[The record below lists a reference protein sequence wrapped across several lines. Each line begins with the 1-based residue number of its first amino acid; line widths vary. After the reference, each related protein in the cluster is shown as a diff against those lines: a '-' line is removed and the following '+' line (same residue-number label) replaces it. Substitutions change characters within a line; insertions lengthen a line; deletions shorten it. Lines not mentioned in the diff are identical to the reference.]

1 MLLIRAQKS
10 GIIKN
15 DIIFSLLVVKKWGT
29 CFSYHSFTCPVLL
42 NISWSGGDV
51 RPASSDSPQ
60 GERAEVSGVESD
72 GPEGPGSGWSFR
84 SRKSQ
89 RGAGGLQGR
98 TTGRADSLG
107 RDFLLFKQYK
117 VKVNRTGGSRAPV
130 YCGRPDSDLGAPHGK
145 SHSYQSRIPAG

>member
-1 MLLIRAQKS
+1 MGNLL
-10 GIIKN
+10 
-15 DIIFSLLVVKKWGT
+15 L
-29 CFSYHSFTCPVLL
+29 SYHSFTCPVSASTSSCAKVLL
-42 NISWSGGDV
+42 NVSWSGGDV
-51 RPASSDSPQ
+51 RPASSDPPQ
-60 GERAEVSGVESD
+60 GKRAEVSGVESD

-84 SRKSQ
+84 SRKSP

-117 VKVNRTGGSRAPV
+117 VKVNRTGGSRTPV